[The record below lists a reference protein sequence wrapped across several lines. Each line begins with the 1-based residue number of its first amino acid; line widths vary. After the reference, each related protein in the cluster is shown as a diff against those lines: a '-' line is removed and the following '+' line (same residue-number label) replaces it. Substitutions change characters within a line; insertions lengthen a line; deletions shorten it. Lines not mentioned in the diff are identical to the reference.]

1 MNLPFPRDR
10 DCRALRRFVAAQSLQ
25 IGINEEGDATAYVD
39 PEFEEGDY
47 AAILGGELF
56 PNQMLVVWVGGKG
69 KHSMSLN
76 GDAAVPDW
84 WGGLLRRRQMPRHS
98 EFSDRD
104 VFQLYVLR
112 GR

>member
-1 MNLPFPRDR
+1 M
-10 DCRALRRFVAAQSLQ
+10 RRFVAAQSLLT
-25 IGINEEGDATAYVD
+25 GINEEGDATAYVD

-69 KHSMSLN
+69 KQSMSLN

-84 WGGLLRRRQMPRHS
+84 WGA
-98 EFSDRD
+98 
-104 VFQLYVLR
+104 Y
-112 GR
+112 